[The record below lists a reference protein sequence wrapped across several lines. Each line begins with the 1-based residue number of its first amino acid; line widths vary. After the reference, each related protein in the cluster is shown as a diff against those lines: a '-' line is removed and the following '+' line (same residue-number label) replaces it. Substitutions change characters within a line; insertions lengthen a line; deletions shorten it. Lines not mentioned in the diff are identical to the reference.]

1 MCGIVGVYN
10 LNGEP
15 VPTGLLKR
23 MTDVIAHRGPDG
35 EGHYT
40 DGPVGM
46 GHRRL
51 AIIDLSPAGRQPMS
65 NETGDVIITYNGE
78 IYNFQQ
84 LRVELQA
91 LGHRFQSQTDS
102 EVVVHAYEEWGKRCV
117 ERFNGMF
124 AFAIYDRRPRATHRS
139 GRQSSVVGCLFL
151 ARDRY
156 GVKPLYYCHGNGVF
170 LFASEIKALLQH
182 PTMQVRVCYPA
193 LSEYFT
199 FQNIFSDLTLFE
211 GVRLLSPGC
220 TLTVDPTAVRPV
232 QQNRYWDYSFDAD
245 GFDLS
250 LEETAEELY
259 HLFDQAVTRQL
270 VADVPVGSYLSGGMD
285 SGSITVVAARHIP
298 RIHTFT
304 GGFDL
309 SSASGLELA
318 FDERPASEVMANLFK
333 TEHYEM
339 VMHAGDMEHV
349 LPELI
354 WHLEDLRVGQ
364 CYPNYYVARLASKFV
379 KVVLSGGG
387 GDELFAGYPWR
398 YYRGLRTNGADGYYQ
413 AYYDYWQRLIR
424 DQDRPAF
431 FNEWTFAQLRDHRP
445 LDVFRSVFAQGE
457 PPLDSLE
464 DVVNASL
471 YFEIKTFLHGLFV
484 VEDKLSMAHSLE
496 TRVPFLDNSLVDFAM
511 RIPPGYK
518 LRHLAQAPEVDEDEP
533 GKMIR
538 YRVQPTADG
547 KVVLRQAM
555 ARLIPQEITE
565 RTKQGFSAPDASWF
579 RGESIDYI
587 NRLLRNPKAMIYEFL
602 TPEYVSE
609 VLDQHC
615 SGRANRR
622 LLIWSLLSFEW
633 WCRQFLRD
641 GSRCSGGES

>member
-1 MCGIVGVYN
+1 MCGIVGVYT

-15 VPTGLLKR
+15 VPTGLLQR
-23 MTDVIAHRGPDG
+23 MTGVIAHRGPDG

-40 DGPVGM
+40 DGPVGL

-51 AIIDLSPAGRQPMS
+51 AIIDLSPAGQQPMG

-84 LRVELQA
+84 LRVELET
-91 LGHRFQSQTDS
+91 LGHRFQSQTDT
-102 EVVVHAYEEWGKRCV
+102 EVVVHAYEEWGERCV

-124 AFAIYDRRPRATHRS
+124 AFAIYDRRPQAMRRS
-139 GRQSSVVGCLFL
+139 GHLFL

-156 GVKPLYYCHGNGVF
+156 GIKPLYYYYGNGVF

-182 PTMQVRVCYPA
+182 PAVQVQVCYPA

-199 FQNIFSDLTLFE
+199 FQNIFNDLTLFE
-211 GVRLLSPGC
+211 GIRLLPSGC
-220 TLTVDPTAVRPV
+220 TLMVDSTTGHPV
-232 QQNRYWDYSFDAD
+232 YQSRYWDYRFRYKD
-245 GFDLS
+245 FPLS
-250 LEETAEELY
+250 LDECADKLCQM
-259 HLFDQAVTRQL
+259 FDQAVTTQS

-285 SGSITVVAARHIP
+285 SGSIAAVAARHIP

-304 GGFDL
+304 CGFDL

-318 FDERPASEVMANLFK
+318 FDERTAAEAMANLFK
-333 TEHYEM
+333 TEHYQ
-339 VMHAGDMEHV
+339 VVLHAGDMEHV
-349 LPELI
+349 LPDLI

-398 YYRGLRTNGADGYYQ
+398 YYRGLQANDADSYYR
-413 AYYDYWQRLIR
+413 AYYDYWQRLIP
-424 DQDRPAF
+424 DEDRPAF
-431 FNEWTFAQLRDHRP
+431 FNEQTFAHLRDHQP
-445 LDVFRSVFAQGE
+445 LDAFRSVFAQGD
-457 PPLDSLE
+457 PPLNSLE

-496 TRVPFLDNSLVDFAM
+496 TRVPFMDNDLVDFAM
-511 RIPPGYK
+511 RIPPRYK
-518 LRHLAQAPEVDEDEP
+518 LRELARAPQVDEDEP
-533 GKMIR
+533 GKLKR
-538 YRVQPTADG
+538 YRAQPTADG

-555 ARLIPQEITE
+555 SRLIPSNITS
-565 RTKQGFSAPDASWF
+565 RVKQGFSAPDASWF
-579 RGESIDYI
+579 RGESIDYV
-587 NRLLRNPKAMIYEFL
+587 NDLLRNPRAQIYEFIN
-602 TPEYVSE
+602 PAYVTRI
-609 VLDQHC
+609 LDEH
-615 SGRANRR
+615 SAGRINYR

-633 WCRQFLRD
+633 WLRTFLAGD
-641 GSRCSGGES
+641 KGSNRT